1 MIMMRDQ
8 KTENSEDAKS
18 RPDFDMEILIGYIL
32 LIGVLLSV
40 VLLGLGFIWRWER
53 SGNLRFQHT
62 IVGMNFY
69 EFVLASFRQIT
80 SHELRPR
87 VMINMGI
94 AVLMLTPFVRVLA
107 SVFYFALAE
116 HNWKY
121 TIFTGFVLGVL
132 TYSLFL
138 R

>member
-1 MIMMRDQ
+1 MQ
-8 KTENSEDAKS
+8 VSTNL
-18 RPDFDMEILIGYIL
+18 PDKAQSDHHFDMESLVGYIL

-40 VLLGLGFIWRWER
+40 ALLMVGFIWRWVR
-53 SGNLRFQHT
+53 VGNLRFEHS
-62 IVGMNFY
+62 IVGMNFF
-69 EFVLASFRQIT
+69 EFIHSTLRQIT
-80 SHELRPR
+80 SQAFRPR
-87 VMINMGI
+87 LFLNMGI

-107 SVFYFALAE
+107 SVFYFAFAE

-121 TIFTGFVLGVL
+121 TLFTGFVLGVL

>member
-1 MIMMRDQ
+1 MIR
-8 KTENSEDAKS
+8 
-18 RPDFDMEILIGYIL
+18 RHFDMEILIGYIL
-32 LIGVLLSV
+32 LVGVLLSV
-40 VLLGLGFIWRWER
+40 ALLAIGFIWRWER

-62 IVGMNFY
+62 ILGMNFF
-69 EFVLASFRQIT
+69 EFVLTSIRQMT

-107 SVFYFALAE
+107 SVFYFAFAE
-116 HNWKY
+116 RNWKY
-121 TIFTGFVLGVL
+121 TLFTGFVLGVL